1 MKVIAVIS
9 QKGGTG
15 KTTLSGHFAVQAER
29 VGMGPVALV
38 DADPQGSLSQ
48 WWNARAADTPALVQ
62 TNIGNLSDDLDRL
75 REAGF
80 ELVIIDTPP
89 AITWTIIEVI
99 KVADMVVIPVRPSP
113 HDLGAAGATIDLVED
128 QGKPMVFVINSAS
141 QRAKITGEAAIALSQ
156 HGTVASSIIHHRG
169 DFAASMIDGR
179 TVMEITRAKRSAAEI
194 ENLWTYIVDRLDR
207 LSIGAESH
215 EQAIGA
221 ARQEEAAEA
230 PHGGRSDIDSGN
242 AEPVFETARE
252 EPSFSKSED
261 FPSSRDTAI
270 PNSERAVG

>member
-1 MKVIAVIS
+1 MKVIAVTS

-75 REAGF
+75 REAGC

-194 ENLWTYIVDRLDR
+194 ENLWAYIVDRLDR
-207 LSIGAESH
+207 LS
-215 EQAIGA
+215 IGA

-242 AEPVFETARE
+242 AEAAFATATE
-252 EPSFSKSED
+252 VPSFPQSED
-261 FPSSRDTAI
+261 SPSPRDTAFA
-270 PNSERAVG
+270 NSERAVG

>member
-1 MKVIAVIS
+1 
-9 QKGGTG
+9 
-15 KTTLSGHFAVQAER
+15 
-29 VGMGPVALV
+29 LV

-62 TNIGNLSDDLDRL
+62 TNIGNLSDDLERL

-113 HDLGAAGATIDLVED
+113 HDLGAAGATIDLVEE

-169 DFAASMIDGR
+169 DFASSMIDGR
-179 TVMEITRAKRSAAEI
+179 TVMEIARAKRSAAEI

-215 EQAIGA
+215 AQANGA
-221 ARQEEAAEA
+221 ESHAQANGAESHAQANGAESHAQAAEEL
-230 PHGGRSDIDSGN
+230 HGSRSDN

-252 EPSFSKSED
+252 EPSSPESED
-261 FPSSRDTAI
+261 FPSSRDTAF

>member
-1 MKVIAVIS
+1 MRVIAVIS

-15 KTTLSGHFAVQAER
+15 KTTLAGHLAVQAER
-29 VGMGPVALV
+29 QAMGPVALV

-48 WWNARAADTPALVQ
+48 WWNVRAADTPALVQ
-62 TNIGNLSDDLDRL
+62 TNIASLSDDLDRL
-75 REAGF
+75 RQAGV

-113 HDLGAAGATIDLVED
+113 HDLGAAGATIDLVEG

-156 HGTVASSIIHHRG
+156 HGTVASSIIHHRS

-194 ENLWTYIVDRLDR
+194 ENLWAYLVDRLDR
-207 LSIGAESH
+207 LSIAV
-215 EQAIGA
+215 

-230 PHGGRSDIDSGN
+230 PDGGQSDIEPDN
-242 AEPVFETARE
+242 AAAVFATATEEQSFTET
-252 EPSFSKSED
+252 KD
-261 FPSSRDTAI
+261 FPSSRNAVF

>member
-1 MKVIAVIS
+1 MKVIAVTS

-29 VGMGPVALV
+29 QGMGPVALV

-48 WWNARAADTPALVQ
+48 WWNARVADTPTLAQ
-62 TNIGNLSDDLDRL
+62 ANIGSLSDDLDRL

-89 AITWTIIEVI
+89 AMTWTIIEVI

-113 HDLGAAGATIDLVED
+113 HDLGAAGATIDLVEE

-156 HGTVASSIIHHRG
+156 HGTVASTIIHHRS

-194 ENLWTYIVDRLDR
+194 ENLWAYLIDRLDR
-207 LSIGAESH
+207 LSV
-215 EQAIGA
+215 GA
-221 ARQEEAAEA
+221 ARQEDAAEA
-230 PHGGRSDIDSGN
+230 PHGGRSAIEPGN
-242 AEPVFETARE
+242 SASVFRAAPEDP
-252 EPSFSKSED
+252 PSTEIED
-261 FPSSRDTAI
+261 FPSSRKAVF
-270 PNSERAVG
+270 PNSERTVR